1 MRKVVLRGL
10 LTRKLRSALTAVAI
24 LLGVA
29 MISGTFVLTHQI
41 DGAIDSIF
49 SQADKGTDAVVLPH
63 AHFGGQTGGG
73 TSPVALY
80 LPQSLVARVASAT
93 GVARAVGTLSETGYL
108 QVRGKMYKPEG
119 GSPSLLDSLS
129 GPPFQVSTVISGH
142 MPTAANEIAIDKT
155 LAGRAHVSPGQR
167 VQLVTAT
174 GIHQVTVSAVIK
186 YPVSTGGTTIML
198 ARLPDVQRWY
208 TAAGKISR
216 VDVAARAGV
225 SQTQV
230 AAAVRS
236 LVGGPGVEVRTGK
249 QDAKR
254 SANAINKEIDSFL
267 TPALLTFGFIAV
279 FVGAFIIFNT
289 FSITVAQR
297 VREFGMLRALGAT
310 PGQVMR
316 SVAGEALVIGVV
328 ASVIGIAGGFLVA
341 LAVDALFNAIGFGI
355 PTSTPSIPLVSVVL
369 GLLVG
374 VGTTVV
380 ASIAPA
386 RRATKVSPVMALRE
400 GAVLPPSRFSRWSWI
415 LALVCALVGVLLIVN
430 GFSSGGSTTN
440 KLLGMAAGAVLVF
453 IAVAMLTK
461 YVVSPLV
468 RVIGW
473 PVARLTAGV
482 GQIARENAMR
492 NPARTAVTSSA
503 LMIGLAIVVFVTVFA
518 DGLKTGI
525 GNAISQGAR
534 GNLVLESSG
543 LTRIPGR
550 VVPLVAGTPGIA
562 TASALYTDRIR
573 LPDGDIYGIVG
584 IDPANFTKVWNL
596 RWIDGSDATLG
607 RLGQTGFILDNGS
620 AKDLHLHVGSTLTVE
635 GLTGRHERLT
645 LRGVYNGQNS
655 PLGGFVVPLPAFDR
669 ISTNRDADVILA
681 NTAPGVSAA
690 AGEARVTRTLRNDPI
705 VQVQTTAE
713 FTASQKDQLNPVIY
727 LIYALL
733 SMSVVISLFG
743 IVNTLVLSVFERTR
757 EIGMLRAIGLTR
769 QQTRRMVRYESVIT
783 SLIGALIGTVV
794 GLFFG
799 WVMAEGLKSQGIVF
813 AVPIGQLV
821 VFFVLAGVAGV
832 LAAILPARRASRL
845 NILEALQY
853 E

>member
-29 MISGTFVLTHQI
+29 MISGTFVLTNQI
-41 DGAIDSIF
+41 NGAITSIF
-49 SQADKGTDAVVLPH
+49 DQADKGTDAVVLPH
-63 AHFGGQTGGG
+63 ARFGGETGGG
-73 TSPVALY
+73 SSPVALY
-80 LPQSLVARVASAT
+80 LPESLVTRVSSAP

-108 QVRGKMYKPEG
+108 EVHGNVYKPPG

-142 MPTAANEIAIDKT
+142 MPNALDEIAVDKS
-155 LAGRAHVSPGQR
+155 LAGRSHVSPGQH
-167 VQLVTAT
+167 VQLVTAS
-174 GIHQVTVSAVIK
+174 GVHQVTVSAVIK

-208 TAAGKISR
+208 GAAGKITR
-216 VDVAARAGV
+216 IDVAARPGV
-225 SQTQV
+225 SQAQA
-230 AAAVRS
+230 AAAVRR
-236 LVGGPGVEVRTGK
+236 LVGGPGIEVRTGK
-249 QDAKR
+249 QDAKK
-254 SANAINKEIDSFL
+254 SADAINKAIDGFL

-316 SVAGEALVIGVV
+316 SVAGEATVIGVV

-355 PTSTPSIPLVSVVL
+355 PTNAPSIPLDSIVI

-400 GAVLPPSRFSRWSWI
+400 GAVLPRSRFSRWSWI
-415 LALVCALVGVLLIVN
+415 VAVVCALLGVLLIAN
-430 GFSSGGSTTN
+430 GFSSGGSTSN

-453 IAVAMLTK
+453 VAVAMLTK

-468 RVIGW
+468 RVIAW
-473 PVARLTAGV
+473 P
-482 GQIARENAMR
+482 IARENAMR

-550 VVPLVAGTPGIA
+550 VVPLVAGTPGVA
-562 TASALYTDRIR
+562 TASALYTDRIK
-573 LPDGDIYGIVG
+573 LPDGSIYGMVG
-584 IDPANFTKVWNL
+584 IDPATFGKVWNM
-596 RWIDGSDATLG
+596 RWIDGSNSTLG
-607 RLGQTGFILDNGS
+607 RLGQTGFILDNDS
-620 AKDLHLHVGSTLTVE
+620 AKSLHLHVGRTIAVE
-635 GLTGRHERLT
+635 GLTGRRERLT
-645 LRGVYNGQNS
+645 LRGIYNGQNS
-655 PLGGFVVPLPAFDR
+655 PLGGFVVPVPLFDR

-681 NTAPGVSAA
+681 QTAPGVSAA
-690 AGEARVTRTLRNDPI
+690 TGEARVARTLHNDPI
-705 VQVQTTAE
+705 VNVQTTAE
-713 FTASQKDQLNPVIY
+713 FTASQQDQLNPVIY

-813 AVPIGQLV
+813 AVPVGQLV

>member
-10 LTRKLRSALTAVAI
+10 FTRKLRSALTAVAI

-29 MISGTFVLTHQI
+29 MISGTFVLTNQI
-41 DGAIDSIF
+41 NGAIDSIF
-49 SQADKGTDAVVLPH
+49 NQADKGTDAVVLPQ
-63 AHFGGQTGGG
+63 ARFGGETGGG
-73 TSPVALY
+73 SSPVALY
-80 LPQSLVARVASAT
+80 LPQSLVARVGSAA
-93 GVARAVGTLSETGYL
+93 GVARAAGTLSETGYL
-108 QVRGKMYKPEG
+108 EVHDKVYKPPG
-119 GSPSLLDSLS
+119 GSPSLLASLS
-129 GPPFQVSTVISGH
+129 GRPFQVSTVISGRL
-142 MPTAANEIAIDKT
+142 PNAADEIAVDKA
-155 LAGRAHVSPGQR
+155 LAGRAHVSPGQH
-167 VQLVTAT
+167 VQLVTAS
-174 GIHQVTVSAVIK
+174 GVHQVTVSAVIK

-198 ARLPDVQRWY
+198 ARLTDIQGWY
-208 TAAGKISR
+208 GAAGKISR
-216 VDVAARAGV
+216 IDVAARPGV

-230 AAAVRS
+230 AAAVRRI
-236 LVGGPGVEVRTGK
+236 VGGPGIEVRTGK
-249 QDAKR
+249 QDAKK
-254 SANAINKEIDSFL
+254 SADTINKAIDGFL

-316 SVAGEALVIGVV
+316 SVAGEAVVIGVV

-355 PTSTPSIPLVSVVL
+355 PTNAPSIPVNSIVI

-400 GAVLPPSRFSRWSWI
+400 GAVLPPTRFSRWSWVV
-415 LALVCALVGVLLIVN
+415 AVVCAVLGVLLIAN
-430 GFSSGGSTTN
+430 GFSSGGSTSN

-473 PVARLTAGV
+473 PVARATAGV

-550 VVPLVAGTPGIA
+550 VVPLVEGTPGIA
-562 TASALYTDRIR
+562 TASALYTDRIK
-573 LPDGDIYGIVG
+573 LPDGSIYGMVG
-584 IDPANFTKVWNL
+584 IDPATFNKVWNL
-596 RWIDGSDATLG
+596 RWIDGSNATLG
-607 RLGQTGFILDNGS
+607 RLGHTGFILDNGG
-620 AKDLHLHVGSTLTVE
+620 AKDAHLHVGDTVTVE
-635 GLTGRHERLT
+635 GLTGRRERLT
-645 LRGVYNGQNS
+645 LQGIYNGQNS
-655 PLGGFVVPLPAFDR
+655 PLGGFVVPLPVFDR

-681 NTAPGVSAA
+681 QTAPGVSAA
-690 AGEARVTRTLRNDPI
+690 TGEARVARTLRNDPI
-705 VQVQTTAE
+705 VDVQTTAE
-713 FTASQKDQLNPVIY
+713 FTASQQDQLNPVIY

-813 AVPIGQLV
+813 AVPVGQLV